1 MSNKLKAVI
10 GRERRQLRPADRL
23 ERKIHALLNLRDDK
37 PYSGDGG
44 GLTRRN
50 APCQETGVA

>member
-10 GRERRQLRPADRL
+10 GRERRQLRPADLL
-23 ERKIHALLNLRDDK
+23 ERKIHALLNLRDDT
-37 PYSGDGG
+37 PYSGDG

-50 APCQETGVA
+50 ASCQETGVA